1 LTLQP
6 VAPEIAYFVWVAAAT
21 AAITLMNLRSI
32 RFTARANQLML
43 AVMSFVILAFIV
55 LAVRLLFGRSG

>member
-1 LTLQP
+1 LQR